1 MFHVKKNH
9 DFIWSFGDFFVTLH
23 TESWTNKNRLRIMTN
38 KLFRVITEFF
48 EENLHT
54 HTDWTGTRVE
64 TRFECESVEDFI
76 DMFMNHIKE
85 NGAD

>member
-1 MFHVKKNH
+1 MK
-9 DFIWSFGDFFVTLH
+9 
-23 TESWTNKNRLRIMTN
+23 N

-64 TRFECESVEDFI
+64 TRFFFVFI
-76 DMFMNHIKE
+76 EEVIDKFINHIRE
-85 NGAD
+85 DGAD

>member
-1 MFHVKKNH
+1 MERGNMK
-9 DFIWSFGDFFVTLH
+9 
-23 TESWTNKNRLRIMTN
+23 N

-64 TRFECESVEDFI
+64 TRFECESVEEFTER
-76 DMFMNHIKE
+76 FMNYLKE
-85 NGAD
+85 NDCD

>member
-1 MFHVKKNH
+1 MKQRELYNMK
-9 DFIWSFGDFFVTLH
+9 
-23 TESWTNKNRLRIMTN
+23 N

-64 TRFECESVEDFI
+64 TRFECESVEEFI
-76 DMFMNHIKE
+76 DKFMNHIRE
-85 NGAD
+85 NGVD